1 MEYSTGDK
9 LSPLSQEELH
19 LFGSLYMRRL
29 VNLKG
34 NSVVKAQFLKL
45 INKRLWQLTGLIEM
59 GAPDDLIKFQLTQFV
74 AIVSEEAQKLY
85 GKLEYQDLMIEVRNQ
100 NYLTW
105 SYQI

>member
-1 MEYSTGDK
+1 
-9 LSPLSQEELH
+9 
-19 LFGSLYMRRL
+19 
-29 VNLKG
+29 
-34 NSVVKAQFLKL
+34 
-45 INKRLWQLTGLIEM
+45 M